1 MTLEIKRIN
10 CNSDIRVPKE
20 YLVNV
25 VRKVF
30 NTTSN
35 LDIDIS
41 KLALIILK
49 KDNLGLKVYKIIVTK
64 DSNNI
69 NYIIDEI

>member
-1 MTLEIKRIN
+1 M
-10 CNSDIRVPKE
+10 PKE

-30 NTTSN
+30 NTASN

-49 KDNLGLKVYKIIVTK
+49 KDNLGSEVNKITVTK
-64 DSNNI
+64 GSNNI

>member
-1 MTLEIKRIN
+1 M
-10 CNSDIRVPKE
+10 PKE

-30 NTTSN
+30 NTASN

-49 KDNLGLKVYKIIVTK
+49 KDNLDSEAHRIAVTK
-64 DSNNI
+64 GSNNI

>member
-1 MTLEIKRIN
+1 M
-10 CNSDIRVPKE
+10 PKE

-30 NTTSN
+30 NTASN

-49 KDNLGLKVYKIIVTK
+49 KDNLASEAHRITATK
-64 DSNNI
+64 DSSSNI

>member
-1 MTLEIKRIN
+1 M
-10 CNSDIRVPKE
+10 PKE

-35 LDIDIS
+35 LNIDIS
-41 KLALIILK
+41 KLALVILK
-49 KDNLGLKVYKIIVTK
+49 KDNLGSEVHKIIVTK

-69 NYIIDEI
+69 NYIINEI

>member
-1 MTLEIKRIN
+1 MILLLFFFFTKGYSYSIKY

-30 NTTSN
+30 NTASN

-49 KDNLGLKVYKIIVTK
+49 KKR
-64 DSNNI
+64 
-69 NYIIDEI
+69 

>member
-1 MTLEIKRIN
+1 M
-10 CNSDIRVPKE
+10 PKE

-30 NTTSN
+30 NTVSN

-49 KDNLGLKVYKIIVTK
+49 KDNLGSEAHKITVTK